1 MPAASGGVAEE
12 DIAPAIKQTNPAY
25 VRDASRLFE
34 EEEAKDVVTQQAL
47 IPEQPSDQS
56 YMGVQAAAIPH
67 AEERAITCNN
77 QVEGSSAVTGI
88 LGRQEGGQRRDSI
101 PEGN

>member
-1 MPAASGGVAEE
+1 LPAASGGVAEE
-12 DIAPAIKQTNPAY
+12 DIAPAIKQTQPAY

-34 EEEAKDVVTQQAL
+34 EEEAKNVVTQQAL

-56 YMGVQAAAIPH
+56 HLVQAAAIPVKD
-67 AEERAITCNN
+67 AEERAIGGGCNN

-88 LGRQEGGQRRDSI
+88 LGRQEGG
-101 PEGN
+101 